1 MGSDPIS
8 AILTSMKRDAVVFLV
23 SGTFFGLLV
32 GWILGSQQG
41 RPAVPAAAPAAQAA
55 APQPAGAAP
64 AQPLDENR
72 ARALQATADA
82 NPSDAAVR
90 IELGN
95 LYFDAER
102 YADAIRW
109 YEAAIAIDPKNVN
122 ASTDLGVAFYYTN
135 QPDRALAQ
143 FDHSLSIDPAHA
155 KTLLNMGIVRAFG
168 KQDLAGAVEAWQ
180 KVVEV
185 APGTAESRAAQ
196 QALDSVKSAHPGVGG
211 SS

>member
-1 MGSDPIS
+1 
-8 AILTSMKRDAVVFLV
+8 MKRDAVVFLV

>member
-1 MGSDPIS
+1 
-8 AILTSMKRDAVVFLV
+8 MKRDAVVFLV
-23 SGTFFGLLV
+23 SGAFFGLLV

-41 RPAVPAAAPAAQAA
+41 RPAGPAGAPTAQAA
-55 APQPAGAAP
+55 AQPAAGATP
-64 AQPLDENR
+64 ARPLDEDR

-82 NPSDAAVR
+82 NPSDAPVR
-90 IELGN
+90 VELGN

-109 YEAAIAIDPKNVN
+109 YDAALAIDPNNVN
-122 ASTDLGVAFYYTN
+122 ASTDLGVAYYYAN

-143 FDHSLSIDPAHA
+143 FEHSLSLDPAHA

-168 KQDLAGAVEAWQ
+168 KQDLAGAIEAWQ

-185 APGTAESRAAQ
+185 APGTPESRAAQ

>member
-1 MGSDPIS
+1 
-8 AILTSMKRDAVVFLV
+8 MKRDAVVFLV
-23 SGTFFGLLV
+23 SGAFFGLLV
-32 GWILGSQQG
+32 GWILGSQQA
-41 RPAVPAAAPAAQAA
+41 RTAVPAGAPAAQAA
-55 APQPAGAAP
+55 TQPAAGATP
-64 AQPLDENR
+64 PPPLDENR

-82 NPSDAAVR
+82 NPSDATVR
-90 IELGN
+90 VELGS

-102 YADAIRW
+102 YPDAIRW
-109 YEAAIAIDPKNVN
+109 YDAALAIDPNNVN
-122 ASTDLGVAFYYTN
+122 ASTDLGVAYYYAN

-143 FDHSLSIDPAHA
+143 FDHSLSIDPGHA

-168 KQDLAGAVEAWQ
+168 KQDLAGAIEAWQ

-185 APGTAESRAAQ
+185 APGTPESRAAQ

>member
-1 MGSDPIS
+1 
-8 AILTSMKRDAVVFLV
+8 MKRDAVVFLV

-109 YEAAIAIDPKNVN
+109 YEAAITIDPKNVN

>member
-1 MGSDPIS
+1 
-8 AILTSMKRDAVVFLV
+8 MKRDAVVFLV

-41 RPAVPAAAPAAQAA
+41 RPAVPAAVPAAQAA

-109 YEAAIAIDPKNVN
+109 YEAAIKIDPKSVN

-143 FDHSLSIDPAHA
+143 FDHSLSIDPTHA

>member
-1 MGSDPIS
+1 
-8 AILTSMKRDAVVFLV
+8 MKRDAVVFLV
-23 SGTFFGLLV
+23 SGAFFGLLV

-41 RPAVPAAAPAAQAA
+41 RPVVPGAAPAAQAA
-55 APQPAGAAP
+55 PQPAGTTAAP
-64 AQPLDENR
+64 PLDKNR

-82 NPSDAAVR
+82 NPSDAASRVA
-90 IELGN
+90 LGN
-95 LYFDAER
+95 VYFDAER
-102 YADAIRW
+102 YAEAIRW
-109 YEAAIAIDPKNVN
+109 YEAAIAIDPGNVN
-122 ASTDLGVAFYYTN
+122 ASTDLGVAYYYSN
-135 QPDRALAQ
+135 QADRALAQ
-143 FDHSLSIDPAHA
+143 FDHSLSIDPTHA

-185 APGTAESRAAQ
+185 APGTPESRAAQ

>member
-1 MGSDPIS
+1 
-8 AILTSMKRDAVVFLV
+8 MKRDAVVFLV

-32 GWILGSQQG
+32 GWILGSVQG
-41 RPAVPAAAPAAQAA
+41 RPGVPAAAPAAQAA
-55 APQPAGAAP
+55 AQQPAAGTTPAP
-64 AQPLDENR
+64 PLDENR

-82 NPSDAAVR
+82 NPKDATVR
-90 IELGN
+90 VELGN
-95 LYFDAER
+95 VYFDAER

-109 YEAAIAIDPKNVN
+109 YEAALAIDANDVN
-122 ASTDLGVAFYYTN
+122 ASTDLGVAYYYSN

-143 FDHSLSIDPAHA
+143 FDHSLSINPTHA

-185 APGTAESRAAQ
+185 APGTPESRAAQ

>member
-1 MGSDPIS
+1 
-8 AILTSMKRDAVVFLV
+8 MKRDAVVFLV
-23 SGTFFGLLV
+23 SGAFFGLLV

-41 RPAVPAAAPAAQAA
+41 RPVVPGAAPAAQAA
-55 APQPAGAAP
+55 PQPAGTTAAP
-64 AQPLDENR
+64 PLDKNR

-82 NPSDAAVR
+82 NPSDAATRVA
-90 IELGN
+90 LGN
-95 LYFDAER
+95 VYFDAER
-102 YADAIRW
+102 YAEAIRW
-109 YEAAIAIDPKNVN
+109 YEAAIAIDPGNVN
-122 ASTDLGVAFYYTN
+122 ASTDLGVAYYYSN
-135 QPDRALAQ
+135 QADRALAQ
-143 FDHSLSIDPAHA
+143 FDHSLSIDPTHA

-185 APGTAESRAAQ
+185 APGTPESRAAQ